1 MTQCYLPTGNEWV
14 SLPTL
19 REEDGALESF
29 SFLHMGCKGLIEQRG
44 SSALPLIAPFF
55 EVAGAESH
63 LPAPTR
69 PREGHRSPTFRGI
82 AGPLAVEGTVLAP
95 VEERGF
101 AYRLAVENPTP
112 AVAEL
117 SFGLKG
123 CWASSWHCVNQDKEI
138 DGKKYCYPSGWNESL
153 IFDLRCGLPLC
164 AFAPMMDLPCSSA
177 VQETD
182 DGIRYRLAHDCV
194 LEPGQSVTVTF
205 YWGVGFEEVAA
216 ATSAKEMLRQ
226 GWQGEL
232 DRTLAWLEARRWP
245 IADPRLDRLYHT
257 NLFFCL
263 FYAAGRT
270 LDTEE
275 LVLVTSRS
283 TRYYVSAAYWD
294 RDSLLWAFPAV
305 LDADPALAREMLDY
319 VFGRQRRNLGV
330 HSRYIDG
337 TVLEPGFELDELM
350 APVLAL
356 ERYVAATGDRGCL
369 ADSAIQAGLAGI
381 LRTLA
386 TKRHKIISLYET
398 FLQPT
403 DDVRSYPYLTYDNV
417 LVWRA
422 LGALSR
428 LYPETY
434 GSLAGEA
441 EAVRRAVLEHCVVQG
456 PSGPYYAWSTDLAG
470 HTDVYDEP
478 PGSLLLLPYLG
489 FCEVDD
495 PAWRNSVA
503 QIRAPEYPYSF
514 AGCAFADI
522 GCAHAPHPWMLSVAN
537 SLLSG
542 QAERALDLLRRAEM
556 DNGIVCESIDEHTG
570 RSATGEAFATCAGF
584 VCHALRYALG
594 TDSVEPKKRGE
605 G

>member
-1 MTQCYLPTGNEWV
+1 ML
-14 SLPTL
+14 
-19 REEDGALESF
+19 
-29 SFLHMGCKGLIEQRG
+29 
-44 SSALPLIAPFF
+44 
-55 EVAGAESH
+55 
-63 LPAPTR
+63 
-69 PREGHRSPTFRGI
+69 
-82 AGPLAVEGTVLAP
+82 LAP
-95 VEERGF
+95 VGERGF
-101 AYRLAVENPTP
+101 LYQLTVRSTSDKP
-112 AVAEL
+112 L
-117 SFGLKG
+117 SSTFGLEG
-123 CWASSWHCVNQDKEI
+123 CWASAWHCVNEDKEI
-138 DGKKYCYPSGWNESL
+138 DGARRCYTSLWNDSL
-153 IFDLRCGLPLC
+153 IFDMRCGLPLF
-164 AFAPMMDLPCSSA
+164 AFAPMMDQPCSSTF
-177 VQETD
+177 QETD
-182 DGIRYRLAHDCV
+182 AGIVYRLAHDCT
-194 LEPGQSVTVTF
+194 LEPGEAVTVTF

-226 GWQGEL
+226 GWQHEL
-232 DRTLAWLEARRWP
+232 QVTTDWLDARRWP
-245 IADPRLDRLYHT
+245 IPDAQLERLYNT

-263 FYAAGRT
+263 FYSAGIT

-283 TRYYVSAAYWD
+283 PRYYVSAAYWD
-294 RDSLLWAFPAV
+294 RDSLLWSFPTV
-305 LDADPALAREMLDY
+305 VDADPALARRMLDY

-356 ERYVAATGDRGCL
+356 ERYVGATGDRDCL
-369 ADSAIQAGLAGI
+369 EDNAVRSGLTDI
-381 LRTLA
+381 LRTLR
-386 TKRHKIISLYET
+386 TKRHRSIALYET

-417 LVWRA
+417 LVWKALRA
-422 LGALSR
+422 LSS

-434 GSLAGEA
+434 GDLAGEA
-441 EAVRRAVLEHCVVQG
+441 EELRRSILEHCVVQG
-456 PSGPYYAWSTDLAG
+456 PNGPYYAWSTDLEG

-489 FCEVDD
+489 FCAPDD
-495 PAWRNSVA
+495 PAYQNTVR

-514 AGCAFADI
+514 AGCAFAEI

-542 QAERALDLLRRAEM
+542 EAERSLDLLRRAEM

-570 RSATGEAFATCAGF
+570 RSATGDAFATCAGF

-594 TDSVEPKKRGE
+594 GVSYEN
-605 G
+605 